1 MGRKSIYLY
10 WYRWGVLNDCY
21 NWPSIEGNDKV
32 HIEISS
38 DWLESVYKLICCRL
52 NNVDK
57 PMYERDVVK
66 LTIKRWRETENIVY
80 FCLHIR
86 FLFIEWQKN
95 SIIKQNVVIED
106 VTK

>member
-1 MGRKSIYLY
+1 MI
-10 WYRWGVLNDCY
+10 
-21 NWPSIEGNDKV
+21 I
-32 HIEISS
+32 
-38 DWLESVYKLICCRL
+38 SVY
-52 NNVDK
+52 VDLFK
-57 PMYERDVVK
+57 IYHQNIKFNYMRGVVK

>member
-1 MGRKSIYLY
+1 
-10 WYRWGVLNDCY
+10 
-21 NWPSIEGNDKV
+21 
-32 HIEISS
+32 
-38 DWLESVYKLICCRL
+38 
-52 NNVDK
+52 
-57 PMYERDVVK
+57 MYERDVVK

-95 SIIKQNVVIED
+95 YIIIKQNVVIGD